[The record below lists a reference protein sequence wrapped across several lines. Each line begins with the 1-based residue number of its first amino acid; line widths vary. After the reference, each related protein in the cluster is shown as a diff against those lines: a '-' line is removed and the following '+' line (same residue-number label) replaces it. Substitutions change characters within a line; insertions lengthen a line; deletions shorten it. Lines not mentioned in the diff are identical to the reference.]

1 MGCTAS
7 KLENEDTVRRCK
19 DRRRLMKEAV
29 YARHHLAAAHSDY
42 CRSLRL
48 TGTALSTFASGEPL
62 SVSDNTPA
70 VFINHKTTT
79 TPTTTTTTF
88 HHPPKQQPQPPP
100 PSSFHRAPPPQ
111 PFQPSPSPTI
121 ASSKLPHILSSTS
134 ITSTNQNHH
143 PRRRKQPPPKLPH
156 ILSDS
161 SPSSTPRSNASNNFA
176 SNFFPTAHSTYSST
190 PSQTSSVWNWEN
202 FYPPPPPPPGSDY
215 FDREQEHENEDST
228 SQFSFK
234 SRNSEVPYSRQQPQ
248 QQQQQPRQQQQT
260 QTQTYQQQRY
270 VNPTAHEVEGFD
282 SERSEYDYF
291 NEKLAM
297 VQKNHHHNHHHLEEH
312 TETEREEVECS
323 EWGDHYST
331 TTSSEDDDEEDEDDN
346 DHDHD
351 DGVDGDVESRS
362 EIGTRSNFGSS
373 SAAAKGYVATV
384 GKSDDVASSSS
395 MGEGVMEMK
404 MVVRHRDLKE
414 IVDSIKENFDKAAV
428 AGDQVSEMLEISKAQ
443 LDRSFRQLKKTVYH
457 SNSLLSSLSSTWT
470 SKPPLAVRYRLD
482 TGSLDEPGG
491 GQKSLCSIKGEGNEN
506 EMSEAMA
513 MHYATREGV
522 KIEHEKKLSALQS
535 QEYKGDDEAK
545 IFKTKSAIN
554 RLQSLIVVTSQAVST
569 TSTAIIG
576 LRDSDLVPQ
585 LVELCHGMMYM
596 WRSMHQCHEIQS
608 NIVQQVRGLVNRSG
622 GDSTSELH
630 RQATRDLESAVSA
643 WHSSFCRLIKFQRD
657 FILSLHGW
665 FKLSLI
671 PVDNDNINNRMEH
684 SDAYMFFD
692 DWKLALDRVPDTV
705 ASEAIKSFINVV
717 HVISSK
723 QAEELKIKKRTEN
736 ASKELERKASSVR
749 NIERKFYS
757 SYSMVGISLPDTAP
771 DNGQGLDA
779 RDPLAEKKM
788 ELATCQRR
796 VEDEMMKHS
805 KAVEVTRAMTLN
817 NLQTGLPGVFQALT
831 SFSSLFTE
839 ALDSVC
845 TRSYAIK

>member
-19 DRRRLMKEAV
+19 ERRRLMKEAV

-48 TGTALSTFASGEPL
+48 TGSALSTFAAGEPL
-62 SVSDNTPA
+62 SLSDNTPA
-70 VFINHKTTT
+70 VFLHSKPATTTT
-79 TPTTTTTTF
+79 TPS
-88 HHPPKQQPQPPP
+88 PPP
-100 PSSFHRAPPPQ
+100 PPPTR
-111 PFQPSPSPTI
+111 PFNPSPSPTI
-121 ASSKLPHILSSTS
+121 TSSKLPPILSSS
-134 ITSTNQNHH
+134 SNHH
-143 PRRRKQPPPKLPH
+143 HRRRKPPPPKLPH

-161 SPSSTPRSNASNNFA
+161 SPSSTPRSHSSNFP

-202 FYPPPPPPPGSDY
+202 FYPPPPPPASDY
-215 FDREQEHENEDST
+215 FPEPEPEPEPQT
-228 SQFSFK
+228 PSQFSYKTRK
-234 SRNSEVPYSRQQPQ
+234 SHKTNN
-248 QQQQQPRQQQQT
+248 T
-260 QTQTYQQQRY
+260 
-270 VNPTAHEVEGFD
+270 HESDGFE

-291 NEKLAM
+291 NGKLSTF
-297 VQKNHHHNHHHLEEH
+297 QNQTHHLPEEY
-312 TETEREEVECS
+312 TETEREEVQCS
-323 EWGDHYST
+323 EWGDHYSST
-331 TTSSEDDDEEDEDDN
+331 ASSDDDDD

-351 DGVDGDVESRS
+351 DDGSVAGDPV
-362 EIGTRSNFGSS
+362 
-373 SAAAKGYVATV
+373 KGFSV
-384 GKSDDVASSSS
+384 GKSEDAASS
-395 MGEGVMEMK
+395 EVMEMK
-404 MVVRHRDLKE
+404 MVVRHKDLKE
-414 IVDSIKENFDKAAV
+414 IVEAIRDNFDKAAM
-428 AGDQVSEMLEISKAQ
+428 AGDEVSDMLEISKAQ
-443 LDRSFRQLKKTVYH
+443 LDRSFRQLRKTVYH
-457 SNSLLSSLSSTWT
+457 SSSILSNLSSSWT
-470 SKPPLAVRYRLD
+470 SKPPLAVKYRLD
-482 TGSLDEPGG
+482 TGSLNEPGG
-491 GQKSLCSIKGEGNEN
+491 PKSLCSTLERLLAWEKKLYEEVKN
-506 EMSEAMA
+506 
-513 MHYATREGV
+513 REGV
-522 KIEHEKKLSALQS
+522 KIEHEKKLSALQT
-535 QEYKGDDEAK
+535 QEYKEEDEAK
-545 IFKTKSAIN
+545 IFKTKASIN

-585 LVELCHGMMYM
+585 LADLCHGFMYM
-596 WRSMHQCHEIQS
+596 WRSMHQYHEIQS
-608 NIVQQVRGLVNRSG
+608 NIVQQVRGLVNRSSR
-622 GDSTSELH
+622 GDLTSELH

-665 FKLSLI
+665 FKLSLLS
-671 PVDNDNINNRMEH
+671 VNNDNINNNSREP

-692 DWKLALDRVPDTV
+692 EWKLALERVPDTV

-723 QAEELKIKKRTEN
+723 QAEELKIKKRTET
-736 ASKELERKASSVR
+736 ASKELEKKASSLR
-749 NIERKFYS
+749 NIERKFYN
-757 SYSMVGISLPDTAP
+757 SYSMVGISLPDSAP

-796 VEDEMMKHS
+796 VEDEMLRHS

-839 ALDSVC
+839 ALESVC

>member
-88 HHPPKQQPQPPP
+88 HHPPHPQPQQQPQPPP
-100 PSSFHRAPPPQ
+100 PSSFHRPPPPQ
-111 PFQPSPSPTI
+111 PFHPSPSPTI
-121 ASSKLPHILSSTS
+121 TSSKLPHILSSSS
-134 ITSTNQNHH
+134 IPSTNQNHH

-215 FDREQEHENEDST
+215 FDREHEQEHEDSI

-248 QQQQQPRQQQQT
+248 PQQQQQQPQQQQQQQT
-260 QTQTYQQQRY
+260 QTQTYQQQQRY
-270 VNPTAHEVEGFD
+270 VNPTEHEVEGFD

-291 NEKLAM
+291 NGKLAT
-297 VQKNHHHNHHHLEEH
+297 VQKNHQHHHLEEN

-331 TTSSEDDDEEDEDDN
+331 TTSSEDDN

-351 DGVDGDVESRS
+351 DGVDGDVNSRS

-395 MGEGVMEMK
+395 TGEGMIEMK

-443 LDRSFRQLKKTVYH
+443 LDRSFRQLRKTVYH

-491 GQKSLCSIKGEGNEN
+491 GLKSLCSSLERLLAWEKKLYEEVK
-506 EMSEAMA
+506 
-513 MHYATREGV
+513 TREGV

-596 WRSMHQCHEIQS
+596 WRSMHQYHEIQS
-608 NIVQQVRGLVNRSG
+608 NIVQQVRGLVNRLG

-671 PVDNDNINNRMEH
+671 PVDNDNNNNRMEH

-779 RDPLAEKKM
+779 RDPLAEKKL